1 MNPKDASKMTRREAL
16 QKGLTF
22 AAGAGLLPMAG
33 LAREAASPHLSIQ
46 PRAKAVIQIWLW
58 GGPSHI
64 DTFDPKPEAGA
75 DYHGPYRGYQ
85 ETNVSGMRINE
96 ALPELAKEA
105 DKYSLLRGMTH
116 GVNGHETASYLV
128 QTGHQP
134 GGRFVHPTFGA
145 VVGLMKG
152 ERANYKGIVPPYVV
166 LTQPQ
171 GRFSEA
177 GCMGSRYRPF
187 ATGGDPSKAVFAVEG
202 IVAEGISEQRQ
213 WDRWKLIDA
222 LDTFGRL
229 ADRNPHLERF
239 DAKQS
244 AAYDL
249 MTGEAK
255 RLFDLGLEPEK
266 LRDAYGRTT
275 FGQECLMARRLVEQG
290 VPYVTVNHRGWDTH
304 KNHFQSMQQM
314 LPELDKALA
323 TLLRD
328 LDARGLLESTIV
340 WVGGEF
346 GRSPKVQYDPPW
358 NGGRGHFGHCFTT
371 LVAGGGFAGGQVV
384 GATDAR
390 GEEVVERPIYPVD
403 LLESM
408 YALLGIDTRAEL
420 PNPHDAVI
428 PVLPSPQA
436 GGVERAGM
444 LKEILPSV

>member
-1 MNPKDASKMTRREAL
+1 MSRREAI
-16 QKGLTF
+16 QRGLIL
-22 AAGAGLLPMAG
+22 AAGASLGPVTGLTKPQ
-33 LAREAASPHLSIQ
+33 ESSFSIK
-46 PRAKAVIQIWLW
+46 PRAKSVIQIWLW
-58 GGPSHI
+58 GGPSHL

-75 DYHGPYRGYQ
+75 DYHGPYSGYV
-85 ETNVSGMRINE
+85 ETSVSGMRINE

-105 DKYSLLRGMTH
+105 QKYSLIRGMTH

-134 GGRFVHPTFGA
+134 GRYVHPTFGA

-152 ERANYKGIVPPYVV
+152 ERAGYQGIVPPYVV

-177 GCMGSRYRPF
+177 GCMGSRYKPF
-187 ATGGDPSKAVFAVEG
+187 ATGGDPNKTVFTVEG
-202 IVAEGISEQRQ
+202 IVAQGISDQRQ

-222 LDTFGRL
+222 LDTFGRI
-229 ADRNPHLERF
+229 ADRNPNLEKY
-239 DAKQS
+239 DAAQS
-244 AAYDL
+244 EAFDL
-249 MTGEAK
+249 MTGDAK
-255 RLFDLGLEPEK
+255 KLFDLGLEPER
-266 LRDAYGRTT
+266 LREDYGRTT
-275 FGQECLMARRLVEQG
+275 FGQECLMARRLVENG

-304 KNHFQSMQQM
+304 KNHFQSMQRM

-328 LDARGLLESTIV
+328 LDSRGLLESTIV

-346 GRSPKVQYDPPW
+346 GRTPRVQNDPPW
-358 NGGRGHFGHCFTT
+358 NGGRGHFGRCFTS

-390 GEEVVERPIYPVD
+390 GEEITDRPVYPVD
-403 LLESM
+403 LLGSM
-408 YALLGIDTRAEL
+408 YALMGIDTAAEL
-420 PNPHDAVI
+420 PNPHGAVI
-428 PVLPSPQA
+428 PVLPGA
-436 GGVERAGM
+436 DVEGVQRAGL